1 MPKRGAAA
9 LTLTGLALALLLNFR
24 TPTAP
29 ETAPAGSAAGGNGRT
44 GGPAAGTAGGASGSG
59 SSGSTG
65 TTGSSGS
72 SGSTST
78 SGSSGS
84 NASGGATAS
93 GTTFDGPVVDTRYGP
108 VQVEITVAN
117 GQLADVTAL
126 QLPDQDRRS
135 ASISSRAEPILR
147 SEVLAARSASID
159 GVSGATY
166 TSLGYEQ
173 SLQAALDAAG
183 I

>member
-24 TPTAP
+24 TPSV
-29 ETAPAGSAAGGNGRT
+29 PATVDEGSSGGSAGTGSSGGTTATSGGTSSGTSGGT
-44 GGPAAGTAGGASGSG
+44 GSGTSGTSTTSG

-65 TTGSSGS
+65 SGS
-72 SGSTST
+72 
-78 SGSSGS
+78 
-84 NASGGATAS
+84 TAS
-93 GTTFDGPVVDTRYGP
+93 GTTFDGAVVDTRYGA

-117 GQLADVTAL
+117 GKLTGVTAL

-135 ASISSRAEPILR
+135 ASISSRAEPILQ
-147 SEVLAARSASID
+147 SEALAAGSASID

-166 TSLGYEQ
+166 TSSGYEQ
-173 SLQAALDAAG
+173 SLQSALDAAG